1 MKQRLIYLFGASVV
15 ALGTVALIAQ
25 TPEGGPPPG
34 AFPGRGTVGRGGRGR
49 GGRGTPPQF
58 QLIKGQPID
67 TREPEKKDDHPAF
80 PGQTRAP
87 YEPTTQ
93 PVVTVLTDKLN
104 NPWSFAFLPD
114 GKVLIT
120 EKPGAM
126 RTFNPKDNS
135 LSEPLGGVPKVH
147 YQGQVGLLDLALD
160 PKFSSNRRIF
170 FSYMEDMGENDAI
183 VMATAKLA
191 KDDSEITGVDVIFRA
206 TPINARM
213 HGANRG
219 GRIAIGRDGNIFM
232 TVGDG
237 SGSPPWDMA
246 QKLDNTVGKIIHIT
260 PEGKPAPGNPFI
272 GQAGKAPE
280 IWSYGHRSEEGL
292 TINPANG
299 ELWETEHGPRGGD
312 KLLQPEKGKNYGWPV
327 YNHGIDYPG
336 NPIGAGITEAPGTE
350 QPLYYWD
357 PVIAPSGLAFY
368 TGNKFP
374 EWKNSI
380 FVGALGGQMLDRLHL
395 DGEKVIGEEPLLMNQ
410 RTRIR
415 DVRMGPDGDVYILTD
430 ANSFMKL
437 SPK

>member
-1 MKQRLIYLFGASVV
+1 MRQKLIHV
-15 ALGTVALIAQ
+15 AGVTIVIAATVALVAQ
-25 TPEGGPPPG
+25 TPVGGPPG
-34 AFPGRGTVGRGGRGR
+34 GGFKGGRGGGKAK
-49 GGRGTPPQF
+49 GGPTW
-58 QLIKGQPID
+58 QLVKGQPID

-87 YEPTTQ
+87 YEPTTA
-93 PVVTVLTDKLN
+93 PVVTTLTDKLN

-135 LSEPLGGVPKVH
+135 LSEPLKGVPMVY

-160 PKFSSNRRIF
+160 PQFSTNRRIF
-170 FSYMEDMGENDAI
+170 FTYCESQNEDNAI
-183 VMATAKLA
+183 VLASAKLSA
-191 KDDSEITGVDVIFRA
+191 DDSEITGVNVIFRPTA
-206 TPINARM
+206 LNARM

-237 SGSPPWDMA
+237 AGSPPWDMA
-246 QKLDNTVGKIIHIT
+246 QKLDNTVGKIVHVT
-260 PEGKPAPGNPFI
+260 QDGKPAPGNPFI
-272 GQAGKAPE
+272 GKADAKPE

-292 TINPANG
+292 TINPQTG

-327 YNHGIDYPG
+327 YVHGIDYPG
-336 NPIGAGITEAPGTE
+336 TTIGAGVTEAPGTE

-368 TGNKFP
+368 AGNMFP
-374 EWKNSI
+374 QWRNSL
-380 FVGALGGQMLDRLHL
+380 FVGSLGGQMLDRLHM
-395 DGEKVIGEEPLLMNQ
+395 DGKKVIGEEPLLIDPSV
-410 RTRIR
+410 RSRIR
-415 DVRMGPDGDVYILTD
+415 DVRMGPDGAVYVLTD
-430 ANSFMKL
+430 GNGAKFLKL
-437 SPK
+437 TTK